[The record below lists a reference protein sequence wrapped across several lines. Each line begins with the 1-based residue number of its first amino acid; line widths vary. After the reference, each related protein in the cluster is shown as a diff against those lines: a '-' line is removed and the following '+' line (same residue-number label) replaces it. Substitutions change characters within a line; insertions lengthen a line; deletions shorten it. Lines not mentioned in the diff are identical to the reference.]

1 MPNHEYS
8 RTTHV
13 IFAMSQA
20 TTAGKSFLAQ
30 FEALALKYDPK
41 KFRRCNVSWIKELL
55 IPTAIWKFGWC
66 DGLSIDR

>member
-1 MPNHEYS
+1 
-8 RTTHV
+8 
-13 IFAMSQA
+13 MSQA